1 MKFLRKIIKIAT
13 LCFAYV
19 CGGFR
24 KSGPIILMYHSV
36 GGFKSKHSIDPDV
49 FEKQIRYIVSKRSVI
64 SLADLVDML
73 RAKKPLPTGSVV
85 LSFDDGYKDT
95 FEILLPILS
104 KYSIPSTLFLTTNL
118 SEMETMANIPR
129 PSKEQVGLL
138 AQSSLVSIE
147 AHGHNHK
154 NLTLLSTEELHL
166 EIFQNKDAITDY
178 TMGHKARFFAY
189 PYGHKNESVVSF
201 ISRQF
206 EAAFGIREGSVS
218 LQDSLFTLPRVQVDR
233 TVTFFEFTLR
243 LTKAVDINRKIVNYL
258 RSIWRSKK

>member
-1 MKFLRKIIKIAT
+1 MKFLRKTIKIAT
-13 LCFAYV
+13 LCFSYV

-36 GGFKSKHSIDPDV
+36 GGFKSKHSIDPDI

-64 SLADLVDML
+64 SLVDLVAIL
-73 RAKKPLPTGSVV
+73 RARKPLPERSVV
-85 LSFDDGYKDT
+85 LSFDDGYRDT
-95 FEILLPILS
+95 FEVLLPILS
-104 KYSIPSTLFLTTNL
+104 KYSVPATLFLTTNL

-129 PSKEQVGLL
+129 PSKEQVRLL
-138 AQSSLVSIE
+138 SQSSLVSIE

-154 NLTLLSTEELHL
+154 NLTLLSTEELRF
-166 EIFQNKDAITDY
+166 EISQNKDAITDLA
-178 TMGHKARFFAY
+178 GHKARFFAY
-189 PYGHKNESVVSF
+189 PYGYKNESVVSF
-201 ISRQF
+201 ISQQF

-218 LQDSLFTLPRVQVDR
+218 LEDSLFTLPRVQVDR
-233 TVTFFEFTLR
+233 TVTFFEFALR